1 MKRILLILSFIT
13 LISMS
18 YGQTNVY
25 HKFLGQNSVWTGG
38 YTGYQSPWCYKN
50 IYSVY
55 DSNSG
60 WTMPVGDSIYY
71 LLEQQTSFYP
81 PYYSGPMAGIC
92 DFTGNSSGNNYDLPG
107 YLREDTI
114 LRKVYFLPIDSINEK
129 LLFDFSLNIGDTLKP
144 YSTYSCLTP
153 IIVTQIDS
161 ILVGGNFRKQWTVN
175 NGGCLWDGKIIEGIG
190 SLFGLL
196 EPYSNFERW
205 GFVDCYSV
213 NSVTMF
219 SQSPDCPVLITQVD
233 KQIKVDNVTISPNP
247 AKNSITISQTETTFV
262 KYEIYSLNGKLV
274 AESKINS
281 ILQKVDLTGYTEGMY
296 IVKLIGAQK
305 VEFKK
310 IVVVE

>member
-1 MKRILLILSFIT
+1 MKRILLVLSFMT
-13 LISMS
+13 LINLS

-38 YTGYQSPWCYKN
+38 YTGYQSPWCYKT
-50 IYSVY
+50 IYTVY

-60 WTMPVGDSIYY
+60 WTMPIGDSTYY
-71 LLEQQTSFYP
+71 VLELEKSYYP
-81 PYYSGPMAGIC
+81 PYFSGDMAGIC
-92 DFTGNSSGNNYDLPG
+92 NFTAGSSGYYHDYPG
-107 YLREDTI
+107 LLREDTI
-114 LRKVYFLPIDSINEK
+114 ARKVYYLPIDSTNER
-129 LLFDFSLNIGDTLKP
+129 LLYDFNLNVGDTLKP
-144 YSTYSCLTP
+144 YTAYSCLTP

-161 ILVGGNFRKQWTVN
+161 VLIGGNFRKQWTVN
-175 NGGCLWDGKIIEGIG
+175 SGNCLWDGRIIEGIG

-219 SQSPDCPVLITQVD
+219 SQSPDCPVLITNID

-247 AKNSITISQTETTFV
+247 AKNSITISQTEPTFN

-274 AESKINS
+274 AENKITS
-281 ILQKVDLTGYTEGMY
+281 ILQKVDLTNYAEGMY
-296 IVKLIGAQK
+296 IVKLIGTQK